1 MITDSAR
8 ESKVPGP
15 NAESERASVWECEN
29 VTVHNNFFLTS
40 KDLKK
45 SRVKPAQLQEDWT
58 PVKSLIRPS
67 HPALTGWPH
76 LDDYVYIQWKERE
89 NEKEREYRNRVL
101 LYWSDCKEKKKRKS
115 LPANYISVWMIF
127 LFFPLPSSSVLA
139 PLWVFCFTR
148 IRLPFSFYSIS
159 RIQEESKKERNGLAA
174 ILPKFYGSIG
184 GLEGGVGEMGA
195 GHFGGVDKW

>member
-1 MITDSAR
+1 VITDSAR

-15 NAESERASVWECEN
+15 NAESERVCEWVCET

-45 SRVKPAQLQEDWT
+45 SRVEPAQLQEDWT

-67 HPALTGWPH
+67 HPALPGRP
-76 LDDYVYIQWKERE
+76 LLNDDDDVYIQWKERE

-101 LYWSDCKEKKKRKS
+101 LYWDDCKEKKKRKS

-127 LFFPLPSSSVLA
+127 LLFFP
-139 PLWVFCFTR
+139 PLLICFGPP
-148 IRLPFSFYSIS
+148 LSF
-159 RIQEESKKERNGLAA
+159 L
-174 ILPKFYGSIG
+174 FY
-184 GLEGGVGEMGA
+184 A
-195 GHFGGVDKW
+195 N